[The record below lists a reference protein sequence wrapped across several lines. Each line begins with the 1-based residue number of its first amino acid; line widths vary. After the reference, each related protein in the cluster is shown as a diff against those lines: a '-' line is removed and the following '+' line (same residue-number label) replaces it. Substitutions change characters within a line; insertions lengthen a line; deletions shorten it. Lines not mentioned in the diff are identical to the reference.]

1 MSIWRPAEAH
11 FALLQV
17 SVIGALASLPISF
30 PPKTVATQYRVI
42 VKLIE
47 GLPSP
52 VVDLFRPLV
61 PMVEEREYGFALA
74 CGAALLERAERRAL
88 YIAAVKKHKCNAELA
103 HGFIDRRHMTRA
115 TVEGYMKA
123 VVGRALPRTVRDQR
137 KVFEAARDKYLHGRN
152 LTDADARSGLAEM
165 VRYAGGLDAHVQ
177 KMLNKSPF
185 GSLTGFTGRI
195 KLHDKNTS
203 RWMLKGMFGEIEEL
217 NSDEA

>member
-1 MSIWRPAEAH
+1 
-11 FALLQV
+11 
-17 SVIGALASLPISF
+17 
-30 PPKTVATQYRVI
+30 
-42 VKLIE
+42 
-47 GLPSP
+47 
-52 VVDLFRPLV
+52 
-61 PMVEEREYGFALA
+61 
-74 CGAALLERAERRAL
+74 
-88 YIAAVKKHKCNAELA
+88 
-103 HGFIDRRHMTRA
+103 
-115 TVEGYMKA
+115 MKA